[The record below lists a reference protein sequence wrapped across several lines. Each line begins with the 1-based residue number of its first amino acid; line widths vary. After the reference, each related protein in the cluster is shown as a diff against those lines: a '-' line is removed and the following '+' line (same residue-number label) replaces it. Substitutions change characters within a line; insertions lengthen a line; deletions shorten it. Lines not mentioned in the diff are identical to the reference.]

1 MNQNKNLTIKETFAL
16 LVQSHQKKNLQ
27 IAENLYNEIL
37 KVEPNHSNTHN
48 NLWLIFKS
56 QKAKN
61 CFKKQL
67 K

>member
-1 MNQNKNLTIKETFAL
+1 MNKNKNLSIKETFAL
-16 LVQSHQKKNLQ
+16 AVQNHQKKSLQ

-48 NLWLIFKS
+48 NLGLIFKS

-61 CFKKQL
+61 FLKKQL